1 MSSDKSLPEKSGP
14 ATLDSDGREPS
25 KAAAAET
32 LVEFFRRS
40 PLVGTDI
47 DLTRDNDAGKA
58 EEP

>member
-1 MSSDKSLPEKSGP
+1 MLRDKSLPKQSGS
-14 ATLDSDGREPS
+14 ATQDSGGREPS
-25 KAAAAET
+25 KVAAAET

-58 EEP
+58 KGP